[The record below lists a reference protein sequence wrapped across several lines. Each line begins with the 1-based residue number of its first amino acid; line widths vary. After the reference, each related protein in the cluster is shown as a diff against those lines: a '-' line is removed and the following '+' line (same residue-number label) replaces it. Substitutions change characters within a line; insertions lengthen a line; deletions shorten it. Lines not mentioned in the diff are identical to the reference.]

1 MRKKTLL
8 LLSFVLSVILV
19 GFSQLIAYRYGIQLS
34 WALALCLCGGVVHP
48 LLMKPLTK
56 LNQRLL
62 DKHKADG
69 RDVEAEENHVIS
81 MGLISLRPVWEAK
94 SSYSE
99 KPDIRQRLAPWIL
112 LMFLVLYLIPIFAQA
127 SMSKWATL
135 GDMAG
140 IFYIFFLLPDRE
152 Q

>member
-19 GFSQLIAYRYGIQLS
+19 GFLQLIAYRYGIQLS
-34 WALALCLCGGVVHP
+34 WALALCLCGGLVHP

-56 LNQRLL
+56 LNRRLL
-62 DKHKADG
+62 EKHKANG

-81 MGLISLRPVWEAK
+81 MGLISLRPVREAK
-94 SSYSE
+94 DSPSD
-99 KPDIRQRLAPWIL
+99 KPDIRQRLAPWVL
-112 LMFLVLYLIPIFAQA
+112 QMLLVLYLIPIFAQA
-127 SMSKWATL
+127 SMAKWATA
-135 GDMAG
+135 GDAAG
-140 IFYIFFLLPDRE
+140 IFYIFFLLPNRE